1 MKVCIPTTDDNGL
14 GGRLSEHFG
23 RCPFFTL
30 VDVGT
35 GRVEILP
42 NGRPDH
48 ESGECGGALGLL
60 AHRSVQAVV
69 CRGMGRRALD
79 RLGGVGLPVLRTEA
93 WSVAEAVREFRAGAL
108 SPLTGDRTGHAG
120 DDHSGHSH
128 GSDGHGCNGH
138 GGQGPA
144 GG

>member
-1 MKVCIPTTDDNGL
+1 MRICIPTTDDTGL
-14 GGRLSEHFG
+14 GGRLSQHFG

-42 NGRPDH
+42 NGQPDH
-48 ESGECGGALGLL
+48 ESGECGGSLDLL
-60 AHRSVQAVV
+60 AHRPVEAVV

-79 RLGGVGLPVLRTEA
+79 RLGSVGLPVLRTEA

-128 GSDGHGCNGH
+128 GCNGH
-138 GGQGPA
+138 GGQGSA